1 MGNLPTELD
10 KTDRLLLNL
19 LQKNNRLSAETLA
32 DRVGSSRSSVQRR
45 IKRLR
50 EEGVIEADLSV
61 LSSTI
66 LNNRVQAIVDVKL
79 ESVRGELLD
88 KFRQS
93 MLELEAVQQCYY
105 VTGEVDFIVI
115 LCLDNMQ
122 EYDQITRKYF
132 ADAPNIRRYHSS
144 IVSDRVKV
152 NLNVPLK
159 I

>member
-1 MGNLPTELD
+1 MGNLPTGLD

-50 EEGVIEADLSV
+50 DDGVIEADLSV
-61 LSSTI
+61 LSSKI

-93 MLELEAVQQCYY
+93 MLELDVVQQCYY

-152 NLNVPLK
+152 NLNIPLK
-159 I
+159 V

>member
-50 EEGVIEADLSV
+50 KEGVIEADLSV
-61 LSSTI
+61 LSSKI

-93 MLELEAVQQCYY
+93 MLELDVVQQCYY

-159 I
+159 V

>member
-1 MGNLPTELD
+1 MGNLPTDLD

-50 EEGVIEADLSV
+50 DDGVIEADLSV
-61 LSSTI
+61 LSSKI

-93 MLELEAVQQCYY
+93 MLELDVVQQCYY

-152 NLNVPLK
+152 NLNIPLK
-159 I
+159 V

>member
-50 EEGVIEADLSV
+50 KEGVIEADLSV
-61 LSSTI
+61 LSSKI

-93 MLELEAVQQCYY
+93 MLELDVVQQCYY

-122 EYDQITRKYF
+122 EYDQVTRKYF

-159 I
+159 V